1 MANDQH
7 RPIDHAE
14 YPEQREV
21 LVDDMHGGTRIW
33 GVGVEQPRKRL
44 AEIEF
49 LRPHID
55 WITIEGPAAMLR
67 GEHIRPPFEPAPA
80 L

>member
-1 MANDQH
+1 MAEDGLVH
-7 RPIDHAE
+7 AIASDSHSPTIGRPVMISHA
-14 YPEQREV
+14 
-21 LVDDMHGGTRIW
+21 I
-33 GVGVEQPRKRL
+33 KRL

-55 WITIEGPAAMLR
+55 WITTEGPAAMLR
-67 GEHIRPPFEPAPA
+67 GEHIRPPFEPASA